1 MGILEG
7 ILYTMWRGLAI
18 GIIISAPM
26 GPVGILCVQRT
37 LDKGRRTGLY
47 TGVGA
52 AISDLLYCLLTG
64 FGLSFI
70 EEFLERNSNII
81 QLIGSLVLIG
91 FGVYLFKSNP
101 SRKLKKPSEQKI
113 PAGRNILNG
122 FLFTVSNPLIIFLII
137 GLFARFNF
145 LMPEIRF
152 YHYIIGFVF
161 IFLGALLWWYVVTFF
176 VDKVR
181 AHFNLRSMWLVN
193 KIIGGVIFL
202 FAIVGIITA
211 ITGIAS
217 ASTSSVYMNR
227 HRGFTGFASA
237 SDSAFLVENK
247 GKDIKYDIVAAP
259 PGGNLTWKF
268 RAADLS
274 GSEWGMVL
282 KGKKTFVI
290 SLKKVDDRFDETYT
304 SPHLEMTVKIGD
316 NVCEKKRFFSDFDL
330 YGGENA
336 FMINIDSSGWK
347 LRGGNRNYKTMSEF
361 LSEGFDADSIGYALW
376 PGGKLDVDH
385 ICLETAGVSSGGFPH
400 FGNTEDLMAY
410 LDRSSDSMEG
420 IWGVFD
426 LMLED
431 DRLRMGGDYLLALV
445 KSDTGYDILYMG
457 GAVKNPSSWS
467 PGILKGR
474 LVASPFEGI
483 YNVEWIDVTG
493 KTVEGIKAQ
502 SDNGLLRLV
511 FPDDSSELRLRKVT
525 SSL

>member
-1 MGILEG
+1 M
-7 ILYTMWRGLAI
+7 
-18 GIIISAPM
+18 
-26 GPVGILCVQRT
+26 
-37 LDKGRRTGLY
+37 K
-47 TGVGA
+47 
-52 AISDLLYCLLTG
+52 
-64 FGLSFI
+64 
-70 EEFLERNSNII
+70 RN
-81 QLIGSLVLIG
+81 V
-91 FGVYLFKSNP
+91 
-101 SRKLKKPSEQKI
+101 
-113 PAGRNILNG
+113 
-122 FLFTVSNPLIIFLII
+122 
-137 GLFARFNF
+137 
-145 LMPEIRF
+145 
-152 YHYIIGFVF
+152 
-161 IFLGALLWWYVVTFF
+161 
-176 VDKVR
+176 
-181 AHFNLRSMWLVN
+181 
-193 KIIGGVIFL
+193 
-202 FAIVGIITA
+202 
-211 ITGIAS
+211 
-217 ASTSSVYMNR
+217 
-227 HRGFTGFASA
+227 
-237 SDSAFLVENK
+237 
-247 GKDIKYDIVAAP
+247 
-259 PGGNLTWKF
+259 
-268 RAADLS
+268 
-274 GSEWGMVL
+274 
-282 KGKKTFVI
+282 
-290 SLKKVDDRFDETYT
+290 
-304 SPHLEMTVKIGD
+304 
-316 NVCEKKRFFSDFDL
+316 FFSDFDL

-361 LSEGFDADSIGYALW
+361 LSEGFEADSIGYALW

-410 LDRSSDSMEG
+410 LERSSDSMEG

-445 KSDTGYDILYMG
+445 KSDTGYDILYIG

>member
-1 MGILEG
+1 
-7 ILYTMWRGLAI
+7 
-18 GIIISAPM
+18 
-26 GPVGILCVQRT
+26 
-37 LDKGRRTGLY
+37 
-47 TGVGA
+47 
-52 AISDLLYCLLTG
+52 
-64 FGLSFI
+64 
-70 EEFLERNSNII
+70 
-81 QLIGSLVLIG
+81 
-91 FGVYLFKSNP
+91 
-101 SRKLKKPSEQKI
+101 
-113 PAGRNILNG
+113 
-122 FLFTVSNPLIIFLII
+122 
-137 GLFARFNF
+137 
-145 LMPEIRF
+145 
-152 YHYIIGFVF
+152 
-161 IFLGALLWWYVVTFF
+161 
-176 VDKVR
+176 
-181 AHFNLRSMWLVN
+181 MWLVN

-247 GKDIKYDIVAAP
+247 GEDIKYDIVAAP
-259 PGGNLTWKF
+259 QGGNLTWKF

-316 NVCEKKRFFSDFDL
+316 IVCEKKRFFSDFDL

-361 LSEGFDADSIGYALW
+361 LSEGFEADSIGYALW

-410 LDRSSDSMEG
+410 LERSSDSMEG